1 MIYDKVKKKLIVL
14 ISLFSVTCVIT
25 APLLKPRIDLCKQ
38 LSQVGLLKEEAK
50 IKLHLGCGRQYL
62 HGYVNIDYSLS
73 EHTVQD
79 FSVADVFGDITQ
91 ITCLPDTID
100 EIRLHH
106 VFEHFNRPTALAL
119 LCAWYMWLKPQ
130 GLIYIEVPDFLTS
143 AKMMFDNQ
151 YSYIQKQVILR
162 HVFGSHEASWAL
174 HCDGWYEEKFRH
186 ILNFIGYEIISVE
199 YSSWKLTHNITI
211 KACKTRNIELDELLK
226 RANSILSESMVDEGD
241 QKMLEVWKNKFNSV
255 FVELTLS

>member
-1 MIYDKVKKKLIVL
+1 MVYDKVKKSLIVL
-14 ISLFSVTCVIT
+14 IILFSGTYVIA
-25 APLLKPRIDLCKQ
+25 APLLKHGIDLCKQ
-38 LSQVGLLKEEAK
+38 LSQEGLLKEGRPL
-50 IKLHLGCGRQYL
+50 KLHLGCGRQYL
-62 HGYVNIDYSLS
+62 HGYVNIDYPLS

-91 ITCLPDTID
+91 IACLPNTID

-151 YSYIQKQVILR
+151 YSYIQKQIILR

-186 ILNFIGYEIISVE
+186 ILSFIGYEIISVE

-211 KACKTRNIELDELLK
+211 RACKTRNIELDELLK
-226 RANSILSESMVDEGD
+226 RANNILSESMVDEGD

-255 FVELTLS
+255 FTELTLP